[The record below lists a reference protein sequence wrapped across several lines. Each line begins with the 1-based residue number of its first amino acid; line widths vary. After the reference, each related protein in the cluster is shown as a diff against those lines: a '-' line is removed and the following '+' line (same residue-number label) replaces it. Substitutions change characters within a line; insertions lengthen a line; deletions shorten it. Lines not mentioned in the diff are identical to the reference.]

1 MTSRYRALMAITF
14 ADLARVF
21 VLDDTT
27 FPKAGTHSVGV
38 QRQCCGPPGKKAN
51 CQAAVNLHYVGQAGH
66 VPLALRLFLPEGWL
80 EDPARLDKAG
90 VPKNE
95 RRARSKDG
103 IALELYPTKFA
114 PRESCPLR

>member
-1 MTSRYRALMAITF
+1 M
-14 ADLARVF
+14 
-21 VLDDTT
+21 
-27 FPKAGTHSVGV
+27 
-38 QRQCCGPPGKKAN
+38 
-51 CQAAVNLHYVGQAGH
+51 
-66 VPLALRLFLPEGWL
+66 PLALRLFLPEGWL